1 VRASLPLLV
10 ALVLAASSG
19 VLWAFSGSAVSR
31 EGDTRSRI
39 IMDSSGA
46 MVEVPLHADRIVALR
61 AGIVEALI
69 VLGEGDRIVGV
80 DDGTRRGTYYDG
92 LNALLE
98 PRLLN
103 LSAPVAG
110 NSVNLEQLMALEAD
124 IVLAGGYSRTAAIDQ
139 MMRANITMAVV
150 HFEELENFGRDL
162 CIIGAIVDREEE
174 AAGISSYLQE
184 IIDFVGSRVSA
195 IPPEERKKVYFCGY
209 DLYHAYSGKTFEH
222 SQIVAAGGIDVAE
235 NVTGYL
241 PQVSPEQIVA
251 WNPEVIFTLSGVDIE
266 ALMQD
271 PKVGGIT
278 AIRSGQVYCMPEPGW
293 DYGSMRSVLAV
304 EWMASKLY
312 PERFVDVDMMEVADL
327 FYHKLYG
334 IGYGGPPL

>member
-1 VRASLPLLV
+1 M
-10 ALVLAASSG
+10 ALALAASSCA
-19 VLWAFSGSAVSR
+19 LWTFSGSAIPQQEGLPSR
-31 EGDTRSRI
+31 V
-39 IMDSSGA
+39 IMDSSGTL
-46 MVEVPLHADRIVALR
+46 VEVPLHADRVVALR

-80 DDGTRRGTYYDG
+80 DDGTRRGTSYDE
-92 LNALLE
+92 LNVLLE

-103 LSAPVAG
+103 ISAPVAG

-139 MMRANITMAVV
+139 MRRANITVAVV
-150 HFEELENFGRDL
+150 HFEELESFGRDL
-162 CIIGAIVDREEE
+162 RIIGTIVGREEE
-174 AAGISSYLQE
+174 AAGISSYLQGV
-184 IIDFVGSRVSA
+184 IDFVSSKVSA
-195 IPPEERKKVYFCGY
+195 IPPGERKRVYFCGY
-209 DLYHAYSGKTFEH
+209 DIYHAYSGKTFEH

-235 NVTGYL
+235 NITGYL

-251 WNPEVIFTLSGVDIE
+251 WDPEVIFTLSGVDIE

-271 PKVGGIT
+271 PKVGEIT
-278 AIRSGQVYCMPEPGW
+278 AIKNGQVYCMPEPGW

-304 EWMASKLY
+304 EWMASRLY
-312 PERFVDVDMMEVADL
+312 PERFADVDMMEVADR
-327 FYHKLYG
+327 FYQQLYG